1 MKIQVIIVSFVVLSL
16 LNLSRSS
23 FFTKNVHNLMF
34 FRPGK
39 DGVPSGQQP
48 KEDSKASVSTKSLGL
63 GYDMERYGYIAP
75 SPRSKRHANCTKTEA
90 GDWQWFDLSVSER
103 SRGDEDYA
111 VYKWFFEDLE
121 GKGTFVELGAF
132 TGIAESNSRFF
143 DECLEW
149 DGLLIE
155 ANPSMKQNIVNN
167 RPHAHKIFFAPTCG
181 TEGTNETVQFHS
193 NSFSN
198 AGQKISTKAYTGVE
212 KYLVDVPCGPLSPV
226 LETLL
231 TGHVNFF
238 SLDVEGAEAMV
249 LRTIDWSKVRVDIM
263 IAESNNEHCKDVCE
277 SRSQVRE
284 IIKKAGYKLYID
296 GIFKSDLFIHPSIK
310 KTPPARFREGY
321 LDRPQRTFHR
331 KANDPPRTMQVQS
344 ANATVKD

>member
-1 MKIQVIIVSFVVLSL
+1 M
-16 LNLSRSS
+16 
-23 FFTKNVHNLMF
+23 
-34 FRPGK
+34 
-39 DGVPSGQQP
+39 
-48 KEDSKASVSTKSLGL
+48 
-63 GYDMERYGYIAP
+63 
-75 SPRSKRHANCTKTEA
+75 
-90 GDWQWFDLSVSER
+90 
-103 SRGDEDYA
+103 
-111 VYKWFFEDLE
+111 
-121 GKGTFVELGAF
+121 
-132 TGIAESNSRFF
+132 
-143 DECLEW
+143 
-149 DGLLIE
+149 LIE
-155 ANPSMKQNIVNN
+155 ANPSMKNKIIKN

-181 TEGTNETVQFHS
+181 TEGTNETVQFHTQPLS
-193 NSFSN
+193 NV
-198 AGQKISTKAYTGVE
+198 GQKGSTKAYEG
-212 KYLVDVPCGPLSPV
+212 YGALLVPCGPLSPV

-310 KTPPARFREGY
+310 KTPPSRFQVGY
-321 LDRPQRTFHR
+321 LDMQQKSFHR
-331 KANDPPRTMQVQS
+331 KANDPPRTTQVQS